1 MHSGSK
7 LAHLDFKA
15 LLDDST
21 TGSWLQG
28 LCVFV
33 ARVCVCVCVCALR
46 EQ

>member
-7 LAHLDFKA
+7 QAHLDFKA
-15 LLDDST
+15 LFDDST

-33 ARVCVCVCVCALR
+33 ACVCVCALR